1 MLEKKRFSKKINYSV
16 IKGLFEDG
24 EAEEQDDDDDLLL
37 GSKPVRGKVGGGVQK
52 APSVARGERIEYA
65 SFGARAA
72 TPSRSRMSSVAPS
85 ARGRSVSVAPRVE
98 PEIEEEDEEEE
109 EEEEEERPARR
120 RPVAAIEEEDGTE
133 DWKTLIAQSK
143 GQEEEVYY

>member
-24 EAEEQDDDDDLLL
+24 EAEEQDDDDDLML
-37 GSKPVRGKVGGGVQK
+37 GSKPARGKVGGGVQK
-52 APSVARGERIEYA
+52 VPSVARGERIEYA

-98 PEIEEEDEEEE
+98 PEIEEEEEEE
-109 EEEEEERPARR
+109 EDYRLPARRAPVAVIEEVPEEEWRTMMAQAKPQEEER
-120 RPVAAIEEEDGTE
+120 
-133 DWKTLIAQSK
+133 
-143 GQEEEVYY
+143 YYDD